1 MRILMDECD
10 MLCILIMGILVVK
23 IVWVF
28 YYIKIH
34 NGS

>member
-1 MRILMDECD
+1 MDECD
-10 MLCILIMGILVVK
+10 TCIFIMGILVVK